1 MKSFSEYLYKS
12 PKIRQINYWDLPKNI
27 CVTLSPVPKKVKLRG
42 KSITIKKLISM
53 VGRNKRINKNIKSIL
68 FLRNSRK
75 LPIKLPLSLNSVNF
89 VNLNSLMVS
98 EGSYKSEF
106 RIHVPER
113 FFHEIFLK
121 SLSNIFGMEI
131 RKFIKQKAEKNIL
144 RSSAPAI
151 IRNILPIEEHIPEII
166 LKNKEYCR
174 RYLQISFEAE
184 GSPIFRG
191 SKRYISLKRNT
202 SIGSLI
208 KVKLKYPE
216 ERRIYIGKFEK
227 DYPKLINKIRN
238 NPPKTLLGEHLM
250 LKEHFNVDS
259 IIKPEAIRINRTNY
273 RCGGKIAARWA
284 LYIYAD
290 SVNRF
295 IKEISFISKKKR
307 AIASKM
313 AKVKGYKRQYF
324 SLDIMKKL
332 AKDKILESS
341 KFTKEMK
348 KLGYVSPRTYL
359 WRYQNKGI
367 LEKIGRGKY
376 KLLVN

>member
-12 PKIRQINYWDLPKNI
+12 PKIKQINYWDLPKNI
-27 CVTLSPVPKKVKLRG
+27 CVELSSVPKKVKLRG
-42 KSITIKKLISM
+42 KSITIKRLISM
-53 VGRNKRINKNIKSIL
+53 TEKNKNINKNIKSIL
-68 FLRNSRK
+68 FLRNSRR
-75 LPIKLPLSLNSVNF
+75 LPIRLPLSLNNIDF

-106 RIHVPER
+106 RIHVPEK

-121 SLSNIFGMEI
+121 SLSNIFGIQI
-131 RKFIKQKAEKNIL
+131 RKFVNQKTEKNIL
-144 RSSAPAI
+144 RSSAPTV

-184 GSPIFRG
+184 GSPIFKG

-202 SIGSLI
+202 SIDSLI

-216 ERRIYIGKFEK
+216 ERRIYIGKVEK
-227 DYPKLINKIRN
+227 DYPKLINKIKD

-250 LKEHFNVDS
+250 LKEYFDVNS
-259 IIKPEAIRINRTNY
+259 IIKPEAIRINKTNY
-273 RCGGKIAARWA
+273 RCGGKIAVRWA

-295 IKEISFISKKKR
+295 IKEINFISKRKK
-307 AIASKM
+307 IITSNMIKI
-313 AKVKGYKRQYF
+313 KGNRRQYF
-324 SLDIMKKL
+324 SFELMKKISK
-332 AKDKILESS
+332 KDIINSS
-341 KFTKEMK
+341 DFVKEMK
-348 KLGYVSPRTYL
+348 KLKYVSPRAYISRYL
-359 WRYQNKGI
+359 KKGI
-367 LEKIGRGKY
+367 LKKIGRGKY